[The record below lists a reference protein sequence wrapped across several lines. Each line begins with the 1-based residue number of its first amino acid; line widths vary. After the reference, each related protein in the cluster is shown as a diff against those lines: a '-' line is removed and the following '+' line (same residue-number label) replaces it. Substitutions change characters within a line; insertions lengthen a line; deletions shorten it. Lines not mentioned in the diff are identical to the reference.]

1 MTGVA
6 SPVAYSNPSQTRWL
20 TMFTYTNAPR
30 FKHLL
35 WPPTCNYWVHDGQV
49 ARVWHSHP
57 FGPSSVQSGNG
68 VFSTTMWPPKRAP
81 LHFPHGTV
89 QYLMCIYPN
98 RLEKKYG
105 YNEENWLINDFL
117 KVKQVE
123 QRNYWKPKFLWTGP
137 QFEPKSSCFPEDFL
151 MAEWQNWSTLL
162 LLDLN
167 VHESHT
173 SQAVNECYICM
184 I

>member
-57 FGPSSVQSGNG
+57 FGPSSVQSGG
-68 VFSTTMWPPKRAP
+68 VVCISHMAQFSTWC
-81 LHFPHGTV
+81 V
-89 QYLMCIYPN
+89 
-98 RLEKKYG
+98 
-105 YNEENWLINDFL
+105 
-117 KVKQVE
+117 
-123 QRNYWKPKFLWTGP
+123 
-137 QFEPKSSCFPEDFL
+137 
-151 MAEWQNWSTLL
+151 STLIAL
-162 LLDLN
+162 KKSMGTMKKIDWLMISWKWNKWNKETTESPSFCGLAPSLN
-167 VHESHT
+167 PSPHVFQKTFWWQSDKIDQHY
-173 SQAVNECYICM
+173 CC
-184 I
+184 